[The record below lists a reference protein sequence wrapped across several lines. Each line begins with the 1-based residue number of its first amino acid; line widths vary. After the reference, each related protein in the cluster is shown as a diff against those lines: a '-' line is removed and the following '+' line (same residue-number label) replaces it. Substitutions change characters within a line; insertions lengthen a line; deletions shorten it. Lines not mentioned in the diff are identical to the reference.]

1 MMKTTMQWT
10 CVLTLA
16 ASGLFAQSTAP
27 VARAHERSSGMVGI
41 AEGQTAR
48 VNLLSPDLPAPLA
61 TGVMC
66 TANVSFIN
74 AQGTVLK
81 SGTLTAIPGQSVHI
95 DLDSDADLKYAVN
108 ERHEIRA
115 TIQVPV
121 MPPPPAGST
130 TPIVPVCRLIPTMEI
145 FDTLTGRTSVVLG
158 HTHFAGERTEPT
170 PAASSTTG
178 SN

>member
-1 MMKTTMQWT
+1 MQWT
-10 CVLTLA
+10 CVLMLA

-27 VARAHERSSGMVGI
+27 VARAHQRSSGMVGI

-61 TGVMC
+61 AGVMC
-66 TANVSFIN
+66 TATVSFIN

-95 DLDSDADLKYAVN
+95 DLDTDADLKYAVN

-121 MPPPPAGST
+121 EPPPAGST
-130 TPIVPVCRLIPTMEI
+130 IPIVPACRLIPTMEI
-145 FDTLTGRTSVVLG
+145 FDTLTSRTTVVLG
-158 HTHFAGERTEPT
+158 HTHFAGERTERT
-170 PAASSTTG
+170 PAASATTS

>member
-1 MMKTTMQWT
+1 MMKTMMQWT

-16 ASGLFAQSTAP
+16 AAGLSAQTTTP
-27 VARAHERSSGMVGI
+27 VTTVHQRSSGMVGI
-41 AEGQTAR
+41 AEGETAR

-66 TANVSFIN
+66 SATVSFVN

-95 DLDSDADLKYAVN
+95 DLDTVADLKYAVN
-108 ERHEIRA
+108 ERHEIRT

-121 MPPPPAGST
+121 VPPPSGSAT
-130 TPIVPVCRLIPTMEI
+130 AAVPVCRLIPTLEI
-145 FDTLTGRTSVVLG
+145 FDTLTGRTSVILG
-158 HTHFAGERTEPT
+158 HTHFAAERAQPT

>member
-1 MMKTTMQWT
+1 MITKMMQLT
-10 CVLTLA
+10 CALTLA
-16 ASGLFAQSTAP
+16 AAGLFAQSTTP
-27 VARAHERSSGMVGI
+27 VARVHQRSSGMVGI

-66 TANVSFIN
+66 SATVSFMN
-74 AQGTVLK
+74 AQGAVLK
-81 SGTLTAIPGQSVHI
+81 SGTLTVIPGQSMHI
-95 DLDSDADLKYAVN
+95 DLDTDADLKYAVN

-115 TIQVPV
+115 TVQVPV
-121 MPPPPAGST
+121 APTPAGGT
-130 TPIVPVCRLIPTMEI
+130 AAVVPVCRLIPTMEI
-145 FDTLTGRTSVVLG
+145 FDALTGRTSVIVG

-170 PAASSTTG
+170 PATSSTAG